1 MMEKYLNAALSPE
14 ERAEDLLGK
23 MSLEEKMGQV
33 NCVFP
38 FSGMMD
44 LAKKTIQK
52 SHGIG
57 QISTLD
63 MRMSNSLEEAAAW
76 QRDLQ
81 KTAME
86 ASEHHIPAVFHM
98 EGLSGAFIPDAV
110 SFPSGIAR
118 GSSWNPE
125 LERKIAEV
133 VGKEETAC
141 GVTQT
146 FAPVLDIS
154 RDSRMGRQG
163 ETYGEDPALAS
174 AMGAAYT
181 KGVQEV
187 SEGGRK
193 TDATAK
199 HFVGFHD
206 S

>member
-1 MMEKYLNAALSPE
+1 MEKYLDAALSAE
-14 ERAEDLLGK
+14 ERAGDLLEK

-44 LAKKTIQK
+44 LVRETIQK

-63 MRMSNSLEEAAAW
+63 MRMCDSLEEAVAW

-110 SFPSGIAR
+110 SFPSGIPRPKSLTVTFPA
-118 GSSWNPE
+118 SSMSIFTFFPNP
-125 LERKIAEV
+125 IANSSMQLS
-133 VGKEETAC
+133 T
-141 GVTQT
+141 TS
-146 FAPVLDIS
+146 FS
-154 RDSRMGRQG
+154 R
-163 ETYGEDPALAS
+163 TYIPS
-174 AMGAAYT
+174 P
-181 KGVQEV
+181 
-187 SEGGRK
+187 
-193 TDATAK
+193 
-199 HFVGFHD
+199 
-206 S
+206 